1 MNRQQFGKELQTQ
14 LSKGFDVV
22 KISRWAYQVYSNN
35 CRNIDPEVRE
45 ILKYLFSMDVDP
57 QSLLEFTMTR
67 EIAANKKSK
76 TTVYMS
82 EEDEDLL
89 NEIFIKRLWNRNKTD
104 KSSLICEGIRLLYEK
119 EVMSANDK
127 E

>member
-1 MNRQQFGKELQTQ
+1 MTQ
-14 LSKGFDVV
+14 
-22 KISRWAYQVYSNN
+22 
-35 CRNIDPEVRE
+35 
-45 ILKYLFSMDVDP
+45 
-57 QSLLEFTMTR
+57 

-89 NEIFIKRLWNRNKTD
+89 NEIFIKRLRNRNKTD

-119 EVMSANDK
+119 EVKNFDD
-127 E
+127 

>member
-1 MNRQQFGKELQTQ
+1 MTQQ
-14 LSKGFDVV
+14 
-22 KISRWAYQVYSNN
+22 
-35 CRNIDPEVRE
+35 
-45 ILKYLFSMDVDP
+45 
-57 QSLLEFTMTR
+57 
-67 EIAANKKSK
+67 IAANKKSK

-89 NEIFIKRLWNRNKTD
+89 NEIFIKRLRNRKKTD

-119 EVMSANDK
+119 EVNGANEK

>member
-1 MNRQQFGKELQTQ
+1 MTQ
-14 LSKGFDVV
+14 
-22 KISRWAYQVYSNN
+22 
-35 CRNIDPEVRE
+35 
-45 ILKYLFSMDVDP
+45 
-57 QSLLEFTMTR
+57 

-89 NEIFIKRLWNRNKTD
+89 NEIFIKRLRNRNKTD

-119 EVMSANDK
+119 EVKNFD
-127 E
+127 EQE

>member
-1 MNRQQFGKELQTQ
+1 MTQ
-14 LSKGFDVV
+14 
-22 KISRWAYQVYSNN
+22 
-35 CRNIDPEVRE
+35 
-45 ILKYLFSMDVDP
+45 
-57 QSLLEFTMTR
+57 

-89 NEIFIKRLWNRNKTD
+89 NEIFIKRLRNRNKTD

-119 EVMSANDK
+119 EVNGANDK